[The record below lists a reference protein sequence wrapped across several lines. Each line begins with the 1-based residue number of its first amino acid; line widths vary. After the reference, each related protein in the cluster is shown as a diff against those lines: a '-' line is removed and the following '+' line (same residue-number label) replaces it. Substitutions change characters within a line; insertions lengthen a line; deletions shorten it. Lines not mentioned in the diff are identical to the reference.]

1 MKLYKEDKGYF
12 WEIDRFMFFTETEK
26 TALISGLQ
34 MTRELWSHIEN
45 AHEEGGMIEMLDYMI
60 NELKEEK

>member
-45 AHEEGGMIEMLDYMI
+45 AHKEGGH
-60 NELKEEK
+60 N